1 MFDIRYQLRLN
12 DIYDLTNTS
21 ILYYSQ
27 VQQHISMLDQM
38 LVGQTPIRYNTHMN
52 RLYLD
57 MDADKINAG
66 EYIIIE
72 CYRKLD
78 PTDFTDIYND
88 MWLKRYATA
97 LVKYQW
103 GQNLSKFG
111 GIALPGGVTLEP
123 DNIKSEALEEKTRL
137 EEESRLNYEMPVLD
151 MMG

>member
-1 MFDIRYQLRLN
+1 MTYNNAPAGRLTGIPDWSLPN
-12 DIYDLTNTS
+12 SKKSKCRGYEHWTEDDRQFWLHY
-21 ILYYSQ
+21 
-27 VQQHISMLDQM
+27 
-38 LVGQTPIRYNTHMN
+38 
-52 RLYLD
+52 
-57 MDADKINAG
+57 
-66 EYIIIE
+66 
-72 CYRKLD
+72 
-78 PTDFTDIYND
+78 FTDIYND

-111 GIALPGGVTLEP
+111 GIALPGGVVLEP